1 METLSNNA
9 PVIIP
14 STVGVPARK
23 DAVHILAISV
33 AGALGKSSTTT
44 DVVSESTDESHLP
57 LFSSSVDT
65 SPTSPEPDTT
75 PAQPYQ
81 AIYLLNCEQTQG
93 NYPIFIR
100 IP

>member
-44 DVVSESTDESHLP
+44 DLVSESTDGNNVPPVLELTSSHAAPPVHQFWL
-57 LFSSSVDT
+57 
-65 SPTSPEPDTT
+65 
-75 PAQPYQ
+75 
-81 AIYLLNCEQTQG
+81 
-93 NYPIFIR
+93 
-100 IP
+100 